1 MNNQTKPVWDLA
13 ELLDEVQDMI
23 EERNAI
29 YYPMYKEEHKS

>member
-1 MNNQTKPVWDLA
+1 MNNQIKPVWDLA

-29 YYPMYKEEHKS
+29 YYPTQKESAQ